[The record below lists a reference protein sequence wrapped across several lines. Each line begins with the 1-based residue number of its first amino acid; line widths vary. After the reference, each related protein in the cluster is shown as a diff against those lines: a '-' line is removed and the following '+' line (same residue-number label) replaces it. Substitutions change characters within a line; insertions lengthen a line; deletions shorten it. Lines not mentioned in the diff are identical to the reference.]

1 MLKYDSFRSTI
12 KYKITPQTPK
22 LLKNN
27 FYFFFSQSISMSG
40 KNINFEHKKSTKV
53 ISTKIKNYSK
63 QITLMLKKKLVSK
76 KQPYGANN
84 SIEYFIGYN
93 DDDVIILIIM
103 SFKVADDKLLKSTP
117 KYEKKQ
123 LLSW

>member
-1 MLKYDSFRSTI
+1 
-12 KYKITPQTPK
+12 
-22 LLKNN
+22 
-27 FYFFFSQSISMSG
+27 
-40 KNINFEHKKSTKV
+40 
-53 ISTKIKNYSK
+53 
-63 QITLMLKKKLVSK
+63 MLKKKLVSK

-117 KYEKKQ
+117 KYEKNSYLVGKEFDNEPVNGDNDKYIGTKIKVYGDKVNTNFPSKKYPNKILQ
-123 LLSW
+123 VSVCH